1 MMNGSMALPTNQKP
15 NLFLLMLQHHFQLL
29 DLARASQQ
37 HPFVLWDMIL
47 GHPVRS
53 EQAVQVV
60 GALNELCGTAYA
72 LVQMEVNV
80 EE

>member
-1 MMNGSMALPTNQKP
+1 MNGPTVPLSNQRP
-15 NLFLLMLQHHFQLL
+15 NLFLLMLKHHFQLL
-29 DLARASQQ
+29 DLARASRQ

-47 GHPVRS
+47 GHPVKS

-60 GALNELCGTAYA
+60 GTLNELCGTTYA